1 MAGAFDPSTLAPSA
15 TGRTGADPGRGIT
28 LEDLFSNVPGP
39 THMPKGLS
47 STSQIS
53 GRHPG
58 MIEPGNIDLTN
69 RPRVKNPDGSSS
81 TVRSSSFNIG
91 GKETLLPTVS
101 DDGRLLSDDEAVDQF
116 RRTGRHLGKFSSPL
130 MADSYAQA
138 LHNQQAGTL
147 VGGPTPLAANQPDQ
161 WGDYLKTM
169 QYLTQPKTN
178 AGPDA
183 RRAMSGMPAGPRD
196 TMDDVQMQQPQGRG
210 GQGLMALLF
219 GGGGSEQ

>member
-1 MAGAFDPSTLAPSA
+1 MAGAFDPSTLQPSA
-15 TGRTGADPGRGIT
+15 TGRTGIT
-28 LEDLFSNVPGP
+28 LEDLFGGVPGS

-58 MIEPGNIDLTN
+58 MLEPGNIDLTS
-69 RPRVKNPDGSSS
+69 RPRVKNPDGSTS

-101 DDGRLLSDDEAVDQF
+101 DDGRLLTDDQAVDQF
-116 RRTGRHLGKFSSPL
+116 RQTGRHLGKFSSPL
-130 MADSYAQA
+130 MADAYAMA

-147 VGGPTPLAANQPDQ
+147 SGGPTPLAAKQPDQ

-169 QYLTQPKTN
+169 QYLTQPRKD
-178 AGPDA
+178 AGPEG
-183 RRAMSGMPAGPRD
+183 RRAMMGMPAGPRNAP
-196 TMDDVQMQQPQGRG
+196 DDATIDQPRG
-210 GQGLMALLF
+210 GSSLMAMLF
-219 GGGGSEQ
+219 GGGR